1 MPVFAIYC
9 GLNDVKY
16 ELFVNKSK
24 KLKNLSVNFGIYIY
38 EYNKNTEYCLLYFS
52 FWKTKKIIE

>member
-9 GLNDVKY
+9 GLNDFKY

-24 KLKNLSVNFGIYIY
+24 KLKNLSVNFGIYM
-38 EYNKNTEYCLLYFS
+38 NTT
-52 FWKTKKIIE
+52 KTPNIAFYIFLFGKLKKL